1 MNLLKKKYIQATLIF
16 IAISTPVITFLYEAK
31 KMAGIKDLFDI
42 EDETDELQDI

>member
-16 IAISTPVITFLYEAK
+16 IAIFTPVIAFLYEAK

-42 EDETDELQDI
+42 DDDIDEIQ